1 VYATNLLFQIAIFV
15 PMVVIKQ
22 QVRSYKQLEYMTNVW
37 CDVNDA
43 LLFLVTEIKTPHG
56 ILYKIYTMAL
66 VMFILGV
73 YPHRASLKNMP
84 GHGGNRTYDLW
95 NTSPMVRSV
104 RVCDISD
111 AVAIPPIRTGT
122 VRRV

>member
-1 VYATNLLFQIAIFV
+1 
-15 PMVVIKQ
+15 
-22 QVRSYKQLEYMTNVW
+22 MTNVW

-43 LLFLVTEIKTPHG
+43 LLFLVKEIKTPHG

-66 VMFILGV
+66 VMIILGV

-111 AVAIPPIRTGT
+111 AVAIRTGT

>member
-1 VYATNLLFQIAIFV
+1 
-15 PMVVIKQ
+15 M
-22 QVRSYKQLEYMTNVW
+22 
-37 CDVNDA
+37 DA

-66 VMFILGV
+66 VMFIVGV

-95 NTSPMVRSV
+95 NTSPMSGRFEYVIFRTPWLSV
-104 RVCDISD
+104 LEQLAEFDLLFVLQS
-111 AVAIPPIRTGT
+111 
-122 VRRV
+122 